1 MAKNV
6 RNVLIVLALAALVV
20 AVPGGGNG
28 ANTAG
33 AALGLG
39 FLGGWGWIAYVQY
52 RERRSWLY
60 ALGDARRAALY
71 GALGLVVVTLA
82 AGPRLRLTG
91 AGTIAF
97 IALLAVAAYVIFT
110 VVWSARRD

>member
-6 RNVLIVLALAALVV
+6 RNVAIVLVLAALVV
-20 AVPGGGNG
+20 LLPGGGNG

-71 GALGLVVVTLA
+71 GAVGLVVVTLA

-110 VVWSARRD
+110 IVWAARRY